1 LETKKLK
8 NILQENILLIARLTI
23 IILFLTV
30 FLFSLFS
37 LFLKGLHFPQVFPFL
52 DLKGRLAH
60 IQASRLGIDT
70 YLYRN
75 PFDPFGRVNNKPSIS
90 LLFSFTGLGVKDA
103 IWLGY
108 ILISLFICQ
117 SVSLLRKTNLLNLII
132 GSLCI
137 FNPNVLLAIERCNDD
152 IIIFLFCFGLPYLIS
167 KNHFY
172 NSIGIVIVWFLSA
185 LKYYPIALYLIF
197 ISKKLPKLKIYFSL
211 IIFLNILWVSLS
223 FKEILFLK
231 QRLPNADANL
241 FSFSLKELF
250 QFGDLSYLLLLLL
263 FFISVLT
270 GYLYLKSE
278 KLTLSDHFL
287 KVSNIDK
294 RYFVIGFTLLTFSY
308 LTSFNWSYRFVHS
321 IFLLPLILNLLS
333 KSNILSFNFKYQRFL
348 FIILISLFI
357 SNWAS
362 ILPIDVA
369 LKLKIIFN
377 FIFFSGSSV
386 FGLFVFEDLYYR
398 KNIAN
403 FSSI

>member
-1 LETKKLK
+1 MENKNLK
-8 NILQENILLIARLTI
+8 NIPQENILLIARLTI

-30 FLFSLFS
+30 FLFSIFS
-37 LFLKGLHFPQVFPFL
+37 IFLKGLHFPQVFPFL

-60 IQASRLGIDT
+60 IQANRLGIDT

-90 LLFSFTGLGVKDA
+90 LLFSITGLGVKDA
-103 IWLGY
+103 IWLGS

-137 FNPNVLLAIERCNDD
+137 FNPNALLAIERCNDD

-167 KNHFY
+167 KNHFL
-172 NSIGIVIVWFLSA
+172 NSIGIFIVWFLSA
-185 LKYYPIALYLIF
+185 LKYYPITLYLIF
-197 ISKKLPKLKIYFSL
+197 ISKKLPKLKIYYSL
-211 IIFLNILWVSLS
+211 IIFLNILWISLS

-241 FSFSLKELF
+241 FSFSLKELLK
-250 QFGDLSYLLLLLL
+250 FGDLSNLILLLL
-263 FFISVLT
+263 FFITVLS

-278 KLTLSDHFL
+278 KKILSDHFL

-294 RYFVIGFTLLTFSY
+294 KYFIIGFALLTFSY
-308 LTSFNWSYRFVHS
+308 LTSFNWSYRLIHS
-321 IFLLPLILNLLS
+321 IFLLPIILNLLS
-333 KSNILSFNFKYQRFL
+333 DSNLLSFNLKYEKFL
-348 FIILISLFI
+348 FIILISLVI

-362 ILPIDVA
+362 MLPIDIA
-369 LKLKIIFN
+369 LKVKIIFN
-377 FIFFSGSSV
+377 FIFFSSTSV
-386 FGLFVFEDLYYR
+386 FGLFVFEDLYYQ
-398 KNIAN
+398 KNITN